1 MKDRLL
7 DDRRVH
13 AAWAL
18 LAPALLWP
26 ATASAAQVGCF
37 FTALFL
43 GAMFVVCIGITS
55 LGKHLL
61 ARHVGKLPR
70 TPWLRL
76 FGITWLELLT
86 GVAVF
91 AAVRTSF
98 WITVLI
104 YLPLA
109 ALLNRALLGRLVQA
123 AAGNAPAARRAGL
136 FVLFALI
143 LPVALQ
149 VSGVLW
155 HTLTE
160 AITFTEF
167 R

>member
-1 MKDRLL
+1 MRERLPE
-7 DDRRVH
+7 VGKPGTQ
-13 AAWAL
+13 AAWML
-18 LAPALLWP
+18 FPLLLWP

-43 GAMFVVCIGITS
+43 AVMFAVCIALTWV
-55 LGKHLL
+55 GKHFVARYVGNL
-61 ARHVGKLPR
+61 AR

-91 AAVRTSF
+91 AAVRASF
-98 WITVLI
+98 WLTVLL
-104 YLPLA
+104 YLPIA
-109 ALLNRALLGRLVQA
+109 ALVNRALLGRAVRSNVAL
-123 AAGNAPAARRAGL
+123 APARQAGL
-136 FVLFALI
+136 FLLLAAT

-149 VSGVLW
+149 ISGVLW
-155 HTLTE
+155 QAVTNN
-160 AITFTEF
+160 ITFTEL